1 MPTPPRPPDLPAPRA
16 DGDADGPPSAEARI
30 AALERRVGELE
41 ARLAQARVRPARS
54 VAERVEAARP
64 PWMRWSEVRSEDVL
78 GKAGIGLL
86 LVGVLFLLQYALDL
100 DLLTPAVRV
109 GGAGAL
115 GAALVALGLRLSRR
129 GRPTLGRLL
138 EGGGVAALYGTLW
151 AASQLYGLIP
161 LGLAF
166 AGLAA
171 VAAVAL
177 VLAERERDAALSV
190 VATLGGLVTPLL
202 LYRDAGPVVP
212 LAAYGTLLVG
222 AAGVVYA
229 RRAWPALAGA
239 AALGG
244 WGVVLVAWDVGV
256 RPEVAAAG
264 GAERL
269 AFTVLV
275 AAVALVTGA
284 LPVWRALGGAAQP
297 VPAPGA
303 REAASERW
311 PRLLRP
317 VALSVLAA
325 PLLALGFLDAAWSW
339 PPALAAALAAG
350 GAVAYG
356 LGVRRLV
363 AALPTSDPGARAL
376 LLGPFALAAGALAAW
391 GAGRLL
397 GSSDVRTLGAA
408 VAAAAAVAALGR
420 HESRRDLARL
430 GDLAALAGGVWLAG
444 WLTLAL
450 GWPWEAV
457 RPPRPGRLVELTTA
471 ALLGGGALAA
481 VGFRAARSSATR
493 AVYVTAAHLVVL
505 AEIRLVLRPLGD
517 GAALVSVGWGLYAI
531 VLLVVGLRLREGLL
545 RPLGLYTVLATAAK
559 VLVFDLDA
567 MAVPWRIALFLGL
580 GALLLVVS
588 YLAPSLLRLGDDEA
602 GDDDPPPPTPPPSVP
617 SGDGAAREVVMEG
630 ADS

>member
-1 MPTPPRPPDLPAPRA
+1 MAPTDPDRPTP
-16 DGDADGPPSAEARI
+16 DADDRI
-30 AALERRVGELE
+30 AALERRVADLE
-41 ARLAQARVRPARS
+41 ARLAGVRPARS
-54 VAERVEAARP
+54 VADRLERARP

-86 LVGVLFLLQYALDL
+86 LIGVLFLLQYALDL
-100 DLLTPAVRV
+100 ELLTPAVRV

-115 GAALVALGLRLSRR
+115 GAALLALGLRLSRR

-138 EGGGVAALYGTLW
+138 QGGGVAALYGTLW
-151 AASQLYGLIP
+151 AAGQLYGLVP
-161 LGLAF
+161 LGVAF

-171 VAAVAL
+171 VAAAAL

-212 LAAYGTLLVG
+212 LAAYGALLVG

-229 RRAWPALAGA
+229 RRGWPALAGA

-244 WGVVLVAWDVGV
+244 WGVALVAWDVGV
-256 RPEVAAAG
+256 RPEAAAAG

-269 AFTVLV
+269 AFTALV
-275 AAVALVTGA
+275 AAVAAVTGG
-284 LPVWRALGGAAQP
+284 LPVWRAFRSGVARPAAPPGAA
-297 VPAPGA
+297 
-303 REAASERW
+303 EAASERW

-325 PLLALGFLDAAWSW
+325 PLLVLGFLDATWSW

-356 LGVRRLV
+356 LGVRRLL
-363 AALPTSDPGARAL
+363 AAPPGAAGPSAEARAL

-408 VAAAAAVAALGR
+408 VAAASAVAALGR
-420 HESRRDLARL
+420 REGRRDLARL
-430 GDLAALAGGVWLAG
+430 GDVAALGGGVWLAG

-450 GWPWEAV
+450 GWPWDAV
-457 RPPRPGRLVELTTA
+457 TPPRPGRLVELLTA
-471 ALLGGGALAA
+471 AVLGAGAAGA
-481 VGFRAARSSATR
+481 VGFRAERGSATR
-493 AVYVTAAHLVVL
+493 VVYVTVVHLVVL
-505 AEIRLVLRPLGD
+505 AALRLVLRPLGD
-517 GAALVSVGWGLYAI
+517 GAALVSLGWGLYA
-531 VLLVVGLRLREGLL
+531 VGLLVVGLRLRDGLL
-545 RPLGLYTVLATAAK
+545 RPLGLWTVLATAAK
-559 VLVFDLDA
+559 VLLFDLDA

-588 YLAPSLLRLGDDEA
+588 YFAPRLLRLGDDEP
-602 GDDDPPPPTPPPSVP
+602 GDDGPPPPTPPPPVP
-617 SGDGAAREVVMEG
+617 SGDGAAHVPEPEVASAVR
-630 ADS
+630 